1 MLFAN
6 IKKYHKNQMDAART
20 HSSFKSSAQ
29 TEVELHHYK
38 LLIENKAAAVLKAIF
53 I

>member
-6 IKKYHKNQMDAART
+6 IKKYHKNQMEADCLQ
-20 HSSFKSSAQ
+20 SSFKSSAQ

-38 LLIENKAAAVLKAIF
+38 LQIENKAAAVLKAIL

>member
-1 MLFAN
+1 
-6 IKKYHKNQMDAART
+6 MDADCT
-20 HSSFKSSAQ
+20 HSSIKSSAQ

-53 I
+53 T